1 VDQEAT
7 SIPLKTPEKIDFRGF
22 FAGGVKGIGP
32 SSIGSS

>member
-1 VDQEAT
+1 MDQKAT

-22 FAGGVKGIGP
+22 FVGGVTGIGP